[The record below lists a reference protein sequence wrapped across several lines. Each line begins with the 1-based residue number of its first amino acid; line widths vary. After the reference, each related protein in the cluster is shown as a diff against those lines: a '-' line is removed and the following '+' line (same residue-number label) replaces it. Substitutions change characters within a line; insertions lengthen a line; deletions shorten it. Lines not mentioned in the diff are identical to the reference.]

1 MIASFSLAI
10 SQLNEKPLQKP
21 LWIGLVGAFI
31 LFLVLWST
39 IGYILLQTELL
50 STGWFFGIFDWLF
63 IKLTNIFGNAIVFFI
78 TLFLFPTI
86 VTLIITFFL
95 EPVIQAV
102 EQKHYPN
109 LPEIRQ
115 QRLLEICIITLKF
128 AALSIILN
136 ILVIPLYLVFFFL
149 GPFNLIIFYLL
160 NGYLFGREYFEL
172 VSHRRQNPN
181 KVRDLYRNS
190 RLKIF
195 IAGIII
201 TFLMTIPIINLM
213 APIISTA
220 AMVHL
225 LNK

>member
-21 LWIGLVGAFI
+21 LWIGLVGAVI

-39 IGYILLQTELL
+39 VGYILLQTELL
-50 STGWFFGIFDWLF
+50 STGWFFGIFDWIF
-63 IKLTNIFGNAIVFFI
+63 VKLTNIFGNAIVFFI
-78 TLFLFPTI
+78 TWFLFPTI

-102 EQKHYPN
+102 ERKHYPN
-109 LPEIRQ
+109 LPKIRQ
-115 QRLLEICIITLKF
+115 QGLLKICIITLRF
-128 AALSIILN
+128 ATLSIILN
-136 ILVIPLYLVFFFL
+136 ILVIPLYLLFFFL